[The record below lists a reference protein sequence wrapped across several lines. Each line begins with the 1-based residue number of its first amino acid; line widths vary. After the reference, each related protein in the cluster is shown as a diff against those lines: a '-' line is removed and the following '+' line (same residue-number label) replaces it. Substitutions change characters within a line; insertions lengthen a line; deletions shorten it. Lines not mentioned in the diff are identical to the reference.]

1 MIIDMLNFVL
11 QVSFLMFGN
20 RIDIDINDLD
30 FWKKWVKK
38 VDVDVEG
45 LKYKVQYGFSF
56 FLDLDFV
63 IYV

>member
-1 MIIDMLNFVL
+1 
-11 QVSFLMFGN
+11 MFGN

-56 FLDLDFV
+56 FLYLDFV